1 MYYSRFSPKQALPTP
16 FGYQSHAPKGFSRGW
31 WATTDGR
38 DEKRVRTLYHDGARV
53 QAWKI
58 PHGQASH
65 LAHEALVEIIRN
77 S

>member
-1 MYYSRFSPKQALPTP
+1 MYYSRFTPKGKPTP
-16 FGYQSHAPKGFSRGW
+16 CGYQSHAPTGFSRGW
-31 WATTDGR
+31 WAPTNGR

-58 PHGQASH
+58 PHGQASS